1 MTRKGLLAEIL
12 SKARHYDNCE
22 NYRVGYRDYEQ
33 ILEVSLSEFLD
44 LSENFEKI
52 PAGRIYFVKRN
63 GNLNLL
69 QKISV
74 LINSMKSGKLGLQK
88 IIKRR
93 FINCKIL

>member
-63 GNLNLL
+63 GLYLYQSQNYLKLL
-69 QKISV
+69 SSLSEHEQ
-74 LINSMKSGKLGLQK
+74 
-88 IIKRR
+88 
-93 FINCKIL
+93 

>member
-12 SKARHYDNCE
+12 SKARHYDDCE

-63 GNLNLL
+63 GLYLYQSQNYLKLL
-69 QKISV
+69 SSLSEHEQ
-74 LINSMKSGKLGLQK
+74 
-88 IIKRR
+88 
-93 FINCKIL
+93 

>member
-12 SKARHYDNCE
+12 SKARHYDDCE

-44 LSENFEKI
+44 LSEDFEKI

-63 GNLNLL
+63 GLYLFQSPNYMRLL
-69 QKISV
+69 SSLSEHEQ
-74 LINSMKSGKLGLQK
+74 
-88 IIKRR
+88 
-93 FINCKIL
+93 

>member
-63 GNLNLL
+63 GLYLYQSQNYMKLL
-69 QKISV
+69 SS
-74 LINSMKSGKLGLQK
+74 LSEYEH
-88 IIKRR
+88 
-93 FINCKIL
+93 

>member
-12 SKARHYDNCE
+12 SKARHYDDCE

-63 GNLNLL
+63 GLYLYQSQNYMKLL
-69 QKISV
+69 SSLSEHEQ
-74 LINSMKSGKLGLQK
+74 
-88 IIKRR
+88 
-93 FINCKIL
+93 

>member
-63 GNLNLL
+63 GLYLYQSQNYMKLL
-69 QKISV
+69 SSLSEHEQ
-74 LINSMKSGKLGLQK
+74 
-88 IIKRR
+88 
-93 FINCKIL
+93 

>member
-44 LSENFEKI
+44 LSEDFEKI

-63 GNLNLL
+63 GLYLYQSQNYMKLL
-69 QKISV
+69 SSISEHE
-74 LINSMKSGKLGLQK
+74 Q
-88 IIKRR
+88 
-93 FINCKIL
+93 

>member
-12 SKARHYDNCE
+12 SKARHYDDCE

-63 GNLNLL
+63 GLYLYQSQNYMKLL
-69 QKISV
+69 SALSEHEQ
-74 LINSMKSGKLGLQK
+74 
-88 IIKRR
+88 
-93 FINCKIL
+93 

>member
-1 MTRKGLLAEIL
+1 MTRKGLLAEVL

-63 GNLNLL
+63 GLYLYQSQNYMKLL
-69 QKISV
+69 SSLSEHEQ
-74 LINSMKSGKLGLQK
+74 
-88 IIKRR
+88 
-93 FINCKIL
+93 

>member
-22 NYRVGYRDYEQ
+22 NYRVGYRNYEQ

-63 GNLNLL
+63 GLYLYKSQNYMKLL
-69 QKISV
+69 SS
-74 LINSMKSGKLGLQK
+74 LSEYEH
-88 IIKRR
+88 
-93 FINCKIL
+93 

>member
-12 SKARHYDNCE
+12 SKARHYDDCE

-33 ILEVSLSEFLD
+33 ILEVSLSEFLE

-63 GNLNLL
+63 GLYLYQSQNYMKLL
-69 QKISV
+69 SSLSEHEQ
-74 LINSMKSGKLGLQK
+74 
-88 IIKRR
+88 
-93 FINCKIL
+93 

>member
-12 SKARHYDNCE
+12 SKARHYDDCE

-33 ILEVSLSEFLD
+33 ILEVSLPEFLE

-63 GNLNLL
+63 GLYLYQSQNY
-69 QKISV
+69 
-74 LINSMKSGKLGLQK
+74 MKMLSSLSEHEQ
-88 IIKRR
+88 
-93 FINCKIL
+93 

>member
-1 MTRKGLLAEIL
+1 MKQEAYYTIQMTRKGLLAEIL

-63 GNLNLL
+63 GLYLYQSQNYMKLL
-69 QKISV
+69 SSLSEHEQ
-74 LINSMKSGKLGLQK
+74 
-88 IIKRR
+88 
-93 FINCKIL
+93 

>member
-12 SKARHYDNCE
+12 SKARHYDDCE

-63 GNLNLL
+63 GLYLYQSQNY
-69 QKISV
+69 
-74 LINSMKSGKLGLQK
+74 MKSLSSLSEHEQ
-88 IIKRR
+88 
-93 FINCKIL
+93 

>member
-12 SKARHYDNCE
+12 SKARHYDDLE

-63 GNLNLL
+63 GLYLYQSQNYMKLL
-69 QKISV
+69 SSLSEHEQ
-74 LINSMKSGKLGLQK
+74 
-88 IIKRR
+88 
-93 FINCKIL
+93 

>member
-44 LSENFEKI
+44 LSENFERI

-63 GNLNLL
+63 GLYLYQSQNFMKLL
-69 QKISV
+69 SS
-74 LINSMKSGKLGLQK
+74 LSEYEH
-88 IIKRR
+88 
-93 FINCKIL
+93 

>member
-1 MTRKGLLAEIL
+1 LKQEAYYTIQMTRKGLLAEIL

-63 GNLNLL
+63 GLYLYQSQNFMKLL
-69 QKISV
+69 SS
-74 LINSMKSGKLGLQK
+74 LSEYEH
-88 IIKRR
+88 
-93 FINCKIL
+93 

>member
-63 GNLNLL
+63 GLYLYQSQNFMKLL
-69 QKISV
+69 SS
-74 LINSMKSGKLGLQK
+74 LSEYEH
-88 IIKRR
+88 
-93 FINCKIL
+93 

>member
-12 SKARHYDNCE
+12 SKARHYDDCE

-63 GNLNLL
+63 GLYLYQSQNYMKLL
-69 QKISV
+69 SSLSKHEQ
-74 LINSMKSGKLGLQK
+74 
-88 IIKRR
+88 
-93 FINCKIL
+93 

>member
-12 SKARHYDNCE
+12 SKARHYDDCE

-44 LSENFEKI
+44 LSEDFEKI

-63 GNLNLL
+63 GLYLFQSQNYMKLL
-69 QKISV
+69 SSLSEHEQ
-74 LINSMKSGKLGLQK
+74 
-88 IIKRR
+88 
-93 FINCKIL
+93 

>member
-22 NYRVGYRDYEQ
+22 NYRVGYRNYEQ

-63 GNLNLL
+63 GLYLYQSQNYMKLL
-69 QKISV
+69 SSLSEHEQ
-74 LINSMKSGKLGLQK
+74 
-88 IIKRR
+88 
-93 FINCKIL
+93 

>member
-12 SKARHYDNCE
+12 SKARHYDDCE

-52 PAGRIYFVKRN
+52 PASRIYFVKRDGLYLYQSQN
-63 GNLNLL
+63 YMKLL
-69 QKISV
+69 SV
-74 LINSMKSGKLGLQK
+74 LSEHEQ
-88 IIKRR
+88 
-93 FINCKIL
+93 

>member
-63 GNLNLL
+63 GLYLYQSQNYMKLL
-69 QKISV
+69 SSLSEHKQ
-74 LINSMKSGKLGLQK
+74 
-88 IIKRR
+88 
-93 FINCKIL
+93 

>member
-1 MTRKGLLAEIL
+1 MKQEAYYTIQMTRKGLLAEIL

-63 GNLNLL
+63 GLYIYQSQNYMKLL
-69 QKISV
+69 SS
-74 LINSMKSGKLGLQK
+74 LSEHEH
-88 IIKRR
+88 
-93 FINCKIL
+93 

>member
-12 SKARHYDNCE
+12 SKARHYDDCE

-63 GNLNLL
+63 GLYLYQSQKYMKLL
-69 QKISV
+69 SSLSEHEQ
-74 LINSMKSGKLGLQK
+74 
-88 IIKRR
+88 
-93 FINCKIL
+93 

>member
-12 SKARHYDNCE
+12 SKARHSDNCE

-44 LSENFEKI
+44 LSENFERI

-63 GNLNLL
+63 GLYIYQSQNY
-69 QKISV
+69 
-74 LINSMKSGKLGLQK
+74 MKLFSSLSEHEH
-88 IIKRR
+88 
-93 FINCKIL
+93 

>member
-12 SKARHYDNCE
+12 SKARHYDDCE

-33 ILEVSLSEFLD
+33 ILEVSLSEFLA

-63 GNLNLL
+63 GHYLYQSQNYMKLL
-69 QKISV
+69 SSLSEHEQQK
-74 LINSMKSGKLGLQK
+74 
-88 IIKRR
+88 
-93 FINCKIL
+93 

>member
-12 SKARHYDNCE
+12 SKARHYDDCE
-22 NYRVGYRDYEQ
+22 IYRVGYRDYEQ

-63 GNLNLL
+63 GLYLYQSQNYMKLL
-69 QKISV
+69 SSLSEHEQ
-74 LINSMKSGKLGLQK
+74 
-88 IIKRR
+88 
-93 FINCKIL
+93 

>member
-12 SKARHYDNCE
+12 SKARHYDDCE

-63 GNLNLL
+63 GLYLYQSQNYMKLL
-69 QKISV
+69 SSLSEHEQQK
-74 LINSMKSGKLGLQK
+74 
-88 IIKRR
+88 
-93 FINCKIL
+93 

>member
-12 SKARHYDNCE
+12 SKARHYDDCE

-33 ILEVSLSEFLD
+33 ILEVPLSEFLD

-63 GNLNLL
+63 GLYLYQSQNYMKLL
-69 QKISV
+69 SSLSEHEQ
-74 LINSMKSGKLGLQK
+74 
-88 IIKRR
+88 
-93 FINCKIL
+93 

>member
-12 SKARHYDNCE
+12 SKARHYDDCE
-22 NYRVGYRDYEQ
+22 NYRVGYRNYEQ

-63 GNLNLL
+63 GLYLYQSQNYMKLL
-69 QKISV
+69 SSLSEHEQ
-74 LINSMKSGKLGLQK
+74 
-88 IIKRR
+88 
-93 FINCKIL
+93 

>member
-12 SKARHYDNCE
+12 SKARHYDKCE

-63 GNLNLL
+63 GLYLYQSQNYMKLL
-69 QKISV
+69 SSLSEHEQ
-74 LINSMKSGKLGLQK
+74 
-88 IIKRR
+88 
-93 FINCKIL
+93 

>member
-1 MTRKGLLAEIL
+1 LKQEAYYTIQMTRKGLLAEVL

-63 GNLNLL
+63 GLYLYQSQNYMKLL
-69 QKISV
+69 SSLSEHEQ
-74 LINSMKSGKLGLQK
+74 
-88 IIKRR
+88 
-93 FINCKIL
+93 